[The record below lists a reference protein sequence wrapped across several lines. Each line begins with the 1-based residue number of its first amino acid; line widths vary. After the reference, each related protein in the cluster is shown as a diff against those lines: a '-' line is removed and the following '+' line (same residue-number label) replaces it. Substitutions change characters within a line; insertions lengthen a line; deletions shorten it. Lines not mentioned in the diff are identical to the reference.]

1 AVAGRAGDV
10 GHCASLG
17 VSGRSA
23 SVERRA
29 TFVAQVSVT
38 CQGQLGRAGE
48 PLGTAT
54 PRTRARPA
62 PERAATRL
70 RWAGRWGL
78 GRVVRGGVLGAR
90 SVPGVGLGDEGP
102 VVERGTALPAR
113 SGHVLDGG
121 VVQAECVANLVAGG
135 VGEEIGVPGAG
146 VEDDRGAVT

>member
-1 AVAGRAGDV
+1 EPGVLSGAPAVAGRAGDV

-54 PRTRARPA
+54 PRTRAHVRAPAHVERRPPSAAPDPRPAAPDPSLGAPRPA

-70 RWAGRWGL
+70 RWAGRGA
-78 GRVVRGGVLGAR
+78 GEGCPLGA
-90 SVPGVGLGDEGP
+90 GEGCRPSP
-102 VVERGTALPAR
+102 V
-113 SGHVLDGG
+113 
-121 VVQAECVANLVAGG
+121 
-135 VGEEIGVPGAG
+135 
-146 VEDDRGAVT
+146 